1 MGEIPLWIG
10 LPKYSFGIFKKQSP
24 SSPCKKHQK
33 TTNKQ
38 KTIEKENSSAK
49 IVLITI
55 CLI

>member
-10 LPKYSFGIFKKQSP
+10 LPKYSFGIFKKQPP
-24 SSPCKKHQK
+24 SSPRKKHQK